1 MVEEEPLRMAMR
13 SLFARGRMWPLGALP
28 EGQEWLCVVMAD
40 WSEPEPKSA
49 PGPVAVAVGEE
60 ANIDPR
66 LLVADNTIDPR
77 LL

>member
-13 SLFARGRMWPLGALP
+13 RLFARSRRWPLDALP
-28 EGQEWLCVVMAD
+28 EGHEWLCVVKAD
-40 WSEPEPKSA
+40 WSEPEPVLEQ
-49 PGPVAVAVGEE
+49 VAVAVAAGDE

-66 LLVADNTIDPR
+66 LLVADDTIDPR